1 MQIHV
6 VRPGQS
12 LWRIAQ
18 LYGSTPQEIIDANEL
33 TNGSQLAVGQALVIP
48 IVGQFRY
55 VQPGETL
62 QQIADQYGIPLER
75 LLQINQITDPSQVG
89 AGFRLYIPPGERPPL
104 ESNAYIEP
112 RGDASER
119 ADVAKVSASLTYAT
133 MFSYRATR
141 EGDVVQLNDQY
152 ARQGAA
158 DGGAVAMMALTNIE
172 EEAFSRELG
181 EAILGSEELQ
191 NTLLDRVIAVM
202 QEKGFRAL
210 NIDFEFLR
218 PADREA
224 YNAFLRKAAERIHN
238 AGYLL
243 STALAPKVSGE
254 QVGAW
259 YEAHD
264 YPAHGEIVDFVVIMT
279 YEWGWSGGPPMAVA
293 PVDQVERV
301 IKYATSVMPANK
313 ILMGIPLYGYDW
325 TLPYVEGGPY
335 AKVVSPHDAIDL
347 AVTRGI
353 AIQYDDRSQSPF
365 MSYWDEAGKEHVV
378 WFEDAR
384 SIQAKF
390 DLVKRYGLRGVSY
403 WKLPLEFPQ
412 NWLLLED
419 NFRITKL

>member
-18 LYGSTPQEIIDANEL
+18 LYGSTTQEIIDANEL
-33 TNGSQLAVGQALVIP
+33 TNGAQLAVGQALVIP

-55 VQPGETL
+55 LGPGETL

-75 LLQINQITDPSQVG
+75 LLQINEITDPSQVT
-89 AGFRLYIPPGERPPL
+89 AGFRLYIPPLPRQPL
-104 ESNAYIEP
+104 ESNGYIEP
-112 RGDASER
+112 RGEASER
-119 ADVAKVSASLTYAT
+119 DDVAKVSGSLTYVT
-133 MFSYRATR
+133 MFSYQVTR
-141 EGDVVQLNDQY
+141 EGDLVQLKDEY

-158 DGGAVAMMALTNIE
+158 DGGAVPMMALTNIDE
-172 EEAFSRELG
+172 DAFSRELG

-191 NTLLDRVIAVM
+191 NTLFDRVIAVM

-210 NIDFEFLR
+210 NIDFEFIR
-218 PADREA
+218 PEDREA
-224 YNAFLRKAAERIHN
+224 YNQFLRRAAQRMHD
-238 AGYLL
+238 AGYLI

-293 PVDQVERV
+293 PIDQVERV
-301 IKYATSVMPANK
+301 IKYAASVMPANK
-313 ILMGIPLYGYDW
+313 IMMGIPLYGYDW

-335 AKVVSPHDAIDL
+335 AKVVSPQDAIDL

-365 MSYWDEAGKEHVV
+365 MSYWDDAGKEHVV

-390 DLVKRYGLRGVSY
+390 DLVKQYGLRGVSY